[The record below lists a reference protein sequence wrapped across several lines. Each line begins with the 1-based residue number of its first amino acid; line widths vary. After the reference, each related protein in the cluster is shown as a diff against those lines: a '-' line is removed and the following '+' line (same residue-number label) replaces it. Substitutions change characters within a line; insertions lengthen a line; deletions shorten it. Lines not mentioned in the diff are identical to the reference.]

1 MVRRG
6 VVDGECA
13 VEQMDFGINEG
24 LVAAAVR
31 APSLEF
37 NRNSSGGQEKPD
49 PRTVEEETTA
59 RIVEQLGAGL
69 AKVLMAGI
77 RVLQQQTTG
86 ALSDSVRRQQ
96 ERVEAADKLLMDL
109 RERTE
114 QMTEAISE
122 QKSVRLEGQDLSRLL
137 NERIETL
144 LSRMG
149 KQQEELSAVQSAVSE
164 ITRRIA
170 GAAERLDRQGEVI
183 NAIQQMER
191 PWETTIDQLVE
202 SLVRLKSSPTPP
214 TAPRT
219 RIGNV
224 DIGAN

>member
-1 MVRRG
+1 MLRRG
-6 VVDGECA
+6 VADSECA
-13 VEQMDFGINEG
+13 VEQMDFGVSEG
-24 LVAAAVR
+24 GVATVVR
-31 APSLEF
+31 GPSLEF
-37 NRNSSGGQEKPD
+37 NRNSSGAQEKPD
-49 PRTVEEETTA
+49 QRTVEEEATA

-77 RVLQQQTTG
+77 RVLQQQTAG

-96 ERVEAADKLLMDL
+96 ERVEATDKGLTDL

-114 QMTEAISE
+114 KMTEAISE
-122 QKSVRLEGQDLSRLL
+122 QKSVGLEAQDLSRLL

-149 KQQEELSAVQSAVSE
+149 KQQEELSAMQSAVSD
-164 ITRRIA
+164 ITRKIA
-170 GAAERLDRQGEVI
+170 GAVERIDRQGEVI
-183 NAIQQMER
+183 NAIQQMQK

-202 SLVRLKSSPTPP
+202 SLIRLKSSPSQP

>member
-1 MVRRG
+1 MLRQA
-6 VVDGECA
+6 VDDSECS
-13 VEQMDFGINEG
+13 VEQKDFGINATA
-24 LVAAAVR
+24 VAAAVR
-31 APSLEF
+31 GPSLEF

-49 PRTVEEETTA
+49 QRTAEEEATA

-69 AKVLMAGI
+69 AKVLMAGF

-96 ERVEAADKLLMDL
+96 ERVEAADKGLMDL

-122 QKSVRLEGQDLSRLL
+122 QKSVGLEAQDLSRLL

-164 ITRRIA
+164 ITRKIA
-170 GAAERLDRQGEVI
+170 GAVERLDRQGEVI
-183 NAIQQMER
+183 SAIQQMQK

-202 SLVRLKSSPTPP
+202 SLIRLKSSPNPP